1 MMLLYVGIGGALGSI
16 LRFLTMKLTT
26 QWVGVGFPYG
36 TLVVNILGSL
46 AMGLLIG
53 WSAHKAQLSQELRTF
68 IAVGVL
74 GGFTTFSTFSLDVV
88 TLFERGGQWH
98 ALLYVCASVTLSV
111 LALMLGLMM
120 MR

>member
-1 MMLLYVGIGGALGSI
+1 MLLYVGIGGALGSI
-16 LRFLTMKLTT
+16 LRFLMMKLTT

-46 AMGLLIG
+46 AMGLIIG
-53 WSAHKAQLSQELRTF
+53 WGAHKGQLTQELRTF

-88 TLFERGGQWH
+88 TLFERGGQMQTV
-98 ALLYVCASVTLSV
+98 LYVCASVTLSV
-111 LALMLGLMM
+111 LALMLGMAS